1 MKKIVKRAVLFLLV
15 LLMLPIAAHA
25 AGRIETDRDVS
36 YSFHII
42 KTKIRRS
49 WTRSSV
55 CIWSRP

>member
-15 LLMLPIAAHA
+15 LLMLPTAAYA
-25 AGRIETDRDVS
+25 DGRIETDRDVN
-36 YSFHII
+36 YSFHI

>member
-15 LLMLPIAAHA
+15 LLMLPTAAYA
-25 AGRIETDRDVS
+25 AGRIEMDRDVS
-36 YSFHII
+36 YSFHI

-49 WTRSSV
+49 WMRSSV